1 MPSVP
6 PRLRATSGGFLRSN
20 GKETDMRDGKLVAG
34 QIGCG
39 GFAKDQDIPNLK
51 GRGDVFVGYC
61 CDASAECAERAARE
75 LPGAKAVTDYLQ
87 VLDDPEVDF
96 VKVSTPH
103 DTHRDIVL
111 AAAARGKHVFCE
123 KPMAMN
129 LEDCWEI
136 VRAVR
141 KGGIRFC
148 VDMNRRMSPA
158 MRALKARVAAQAANP
173 RHSPWR
179 YVEMSREPMFE
190 ETRTNFLM
198 RMQDESSSYRLVHLD
213 PAHGGGEVIGESVHW
228 LDLACWFF
236 APARP
241 VEITGWGTARLS
253 HGINVL
259 FSDGNAAT
267 IIFDACGT
275 FDYPKEMYEVTSNAA
290 LFRSMFFVENR
301 YYGMDGEE
309 RETFPLQFDA
319 YADSVKGDGFDAFM
333 EKSRLRQRAAGA
345 GLKAAWGALG
355 VDKGHR
361 AMLDGFVEAVKT
373 GGATPCDE
381 MAGMRAVLLSGL
393 AVQAIRER
401 RAVAVPVDLYEP
413 VFA

>member
-1 MPSVP
+1 
-6 PRLRATSGGFLRSN
+6 
-20 GKETDMRDGKLVAG
+20 MRDGKLVAG

-39 GFAKDQDIPNLK
+39 GFARDQDIPNLK
-51 GRGDVFVGYC
+51 AREDVVVKYC
-61 CDASAECAERAARE
+61 CDAFAASAEKAARE
-75 LPGAKAVTDYLQ
+75 FDGASAVTDYMA

-103 DTHRDIVL
+103 DMHRDIAL
-111 AAAARGKHVFCE
+111 KAAERGKHVFCE
-123 KPMAMN
+123 KPMAMS

-136 VRAVR
+136 VRAVK

-148 VDMNRRMSPA
+148 VDMNRRMAPA
-158 MRALKARVAAQAANP
+158 MRALKARVVAQAESP
-173 RHSPWR
+173 RHNPWR
-179 YVEMSREPMFE
+179 YVEMQREPMFE
-190 ETRTNFLM
+190 ETRTNLLV
-198 RMQDESSSYRLVHLD
+198 RIQDESSSYRLVHLD
-213 PAHGGGEVIGESVHW
+213 PAHGGGQVIGESVHW

-253 HGINVL
+253 HGINIL

-267 IIFDACGT
+267 IVFDACGT
-275 FDYPKEMYEVTSNAA
+275 FDYPKEMYEVTGNAA
-290 LFRSMFFVENR
+290 LFKSMFFVENR
-301 YYGMDGEE
+301 YYGMCGEE

-319 YADSVKGDGFDAFM
+319 YAGRVQGEGFEAFM
-333 EKSRLRQRAAGA
+333 EKSRLRQQSAKD
-345 GLKAAWGALG
+345 GLKASWGALG

-361 AMLDGFVEAVKT
+361 AMLDGFVEAVKS

-381 MAGMRAVLLSGL
+381 MAGMRAVLLSNL
-393 AVQAIRER
+393 AIQAIRSR